1 MAVVNFK
8 SAMPSVGGSS
18 ATATPS
24 GSGSGSGS
32 KTLRNVFIGLV
43 VLGLG
48 YYAYTRWEK
57 SKQAANEDDN

>member
-18 ATATPS
+18 AAATP
-24 GSGSGSGS
+24 SGSGS

>member
-18 ATATPS
+18 ATATP
-24 GSGSGSGS
+24 SGSGS

>member
-24 GSGSGSGS
+24 GSGS
-32 KTLRNVFIGLV
+32 KTFRNVFIGLV
-43 VLGLG
+43 VVALG
-48 YYAYTRWEK
+48 YYAYTRW
-57 SKQAANEDDN
+57 